1 MSSSSKKDS
10 DELWWQPSVVLFMR
24 LSGWIGGPVII
35 ALFVGKWLDE
45 KYDTEPWLF
54 LATVGLA
61 FTASSIGIAKE
72 AGKAME
78 KMSQADK
85 QDKPDKKEDA

>member
-10 DELWWQPSVVLFMR
+10 DTLWWQPSVVLFMK

-45 KYDTEPWLF
+45 KYNTEPWLF
-54 LATVGLA
+54 LITVGLA

-72 AGKAME
+72 AGKAMK
-78 KMSQADK
+78 KMSQIDK
-85 QDKPDKKEDA
+85 QDKSDNQENK